1 MDVLFVVR
9 LVSHIVITINVIHIV
24 RQVVTYNVR
33 CVLCVMMNL
42 FLMLLA
48 LVVHSTQLVH
58 VEEPTQQEAILVHMR
73 VICYNQNPLAVF
85 SQGGFLMADIL
96 SFYF

>member
-24 RQVVTYNVR
+24 RQVVVKCVR

-73 VICYNQNPLAVF
+73 VL
-85 SQGGFLMADIL
+85 
-96 SFYF
+96 